1 MLQQNIPRIESLRV
15 KNYRSLRDVQ
25 LRKITPLSILLGPNG
40 SGKSTLLD
48 VFSFLSECFT
58 VGLRCAWDR
67 RGRFEHLRTCGS
79 DGPIEIELK
88 YREEPSAPLITYHL
102 AIDEGPKGPF
112 VDSEWMSWRCGS
124 WGKPFRFLDFRAG
137 TGRVVAG
144 ETPDDTTEQT
154 DEQFDDPSTLVVSIL
169 GRLTR
174 YPRVSALCR
183 FITRWHLSSLCSEA
197 MRRIPESE
205 PQEQLSETGDN
216 LPNVIQY
223 LKEQQP
229 EHLEGILSKLL
240 DWVPRLEDADV
251 ELMALGHSLLHVK
264 DAPFEQPI
272 QAKFASDGTLKL
284 LSYLVLLHQPAP
296 APLITIELP
305 ETHVHPRLLPILTD
319 ECRVASTFSQL
330 MITTHS
336 PDFINELHAD
346 EVWVLYRDEHGFT
359 VCKCTADMQ
368 RIKEFMDTGGKLGHL
383 WMEGFFEFGDPLT
396 NSGGPRLSRS
406 LHINTVQ

>member
-67 RGRFEHLRTCGS
+67 RGRFKHLRTRGS

-112 VDSEWMSWRCGS
+112 VDSEWMSWRRGS
-124 WGKPFRFLDFRAG
+124 WGKPFRFLDFRTG

-154 DEQFDDPSTLVVSIL
+154 DEQFDDSSTLVVSIL

-174 YPRVSALCR
+174 YPRVSALRR
-183 FITRWHLSSLCSEA
+183 FITGWHLSSLCSEA
-197 MRRIPESE
+197 MRGIPESG

-223 LKEQQP
+223 LKEQHP
-229 EHLEGILSKLL
+229 EHLEEILSKLL

-264 DAPFEQPI
+264 DAPFVQPI

-296 APLITIELP
+296 APLITIDLP

-336 PDFINELHAD
+336 PYFVDEFYAD
-346 EVWVLYRDEHGFT
+346 EVWALYRDENGFT
-359 VCKCTADMQ
+359 VCKRTADM
-368 RIKEFMDTGGKLGHL
+368 REINEFIETGGKLGQL
-383 WMEGFFEFGDPLT
+383 WMEGFFDCSDPLT
-396 NSGGPRLSRS
+396 NAGGPKR
-406 LHINTVQ
+406 